1 MELILTIMA
10 DDRPGIAER
19 LAREIESNNGNW
31 LESRMATMAGKFAGI
46 VRVDVDK
53 DSADSLRS
61 ALTAL
66 GAEGLSVQIEAG
78 ETTETAGERHC
89 IEVVGNDRPGIVH
102 EVTTALASVGVNVID
117 LNTTIEPASMSGGEL
132 FKATIEIA
140 LTAEQSMDSVVNALE
155 NLSPDL
161 MVDRP

>member
-19 LAREIESNNGNW
+19 LAREIEAQQGNW

-46 VRVDVDK
+46 VRVEIAGQK
-53 DSADSLRS
+53 SDSLKQ
-61 ALTAL
+61 ALLDLKAD
-66 GAEGLSVQIEAG
+66 GVSVQVESG
-78 ETTETAGERHC
+78 ETTPSDVTRHC

-117 LNTTIEPASMSGGEL
+117 LNTSIEPASMSGGEL
-132 FKATIEIA
+132 FKATIELG
-140 LTAEQSMDSVVNALE
+140 LTPEQSMDSVVTALE
-155 NLSPDL
+155 KLSPDL
-161 MVDRP
+161 MVDQG